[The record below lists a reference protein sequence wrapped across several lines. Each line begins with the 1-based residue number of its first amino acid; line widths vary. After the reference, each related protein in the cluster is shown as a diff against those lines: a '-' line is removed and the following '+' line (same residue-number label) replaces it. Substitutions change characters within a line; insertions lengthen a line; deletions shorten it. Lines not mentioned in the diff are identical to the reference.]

1 MKKNIIIGVTPR
13 ILIEDGNEKYFV
25 NKTYIEAMNSINFN
39 TLMITGDYNNL
50 DTVLNLCD
58 GFLITGGIDVD
69 PKWFHEENN
78 GTGET
83 NDELDLIDK
92 TVIDYA
98 VKNHKPLLGICRGHQ
113 AINIFMGGNIIQDIG
128 THHKNTKHIVHMY
141 ENELIKFPKEIET
154 NSYHHQVCKDL
165 APDLIEIGRSY
176 DDYNEAYISKKYP
189 IIAVQWHPEKMLNEK
204 SSQII
209 FNYFKDLVIKN
220 KDI

>member
-39 TLMITGDYNNL
+39 TLMITGNYNNL
-50 DTVLNLCD
+50 ETILSICD
-58 GFLITGGIDVD
+58 GFLITGGIDVH
-69 PKWFHEENN
+69 PKWFNEEIN
-78 GTGET
+78 GSGET

-98 VKNHKPLLGICRGHQ
+98 LKNNKPLLGICRGHQ

-128 THHKNTKHIVHMY
+128 THHKNTKHIVYMY
-141 ENELIKFPKEIET
+141 ENELIKFPNEIET
-154 NSYHHQVCKDL
+154 NSFHHQVCKDL

-189 IIAVQWHPEKMLNEK
+189 IIAVQWHPEKMLNEQ

-220 KDI
+220 KDN